1 MSIEKIKEE
10 YKYDH
15 EYAIKCYE
23 AAIELLAGVVSK
35 ENMELSHGLF
45 TKFSSYNCFDEIEE
59 VDLLEQEE
67 QKEPYALPKW
77 AITGDQWNISE
88 VSGTNDAV
96 LGNDPDVGLTED
108 YIKDSMELTGKINEY
123 CQEKLKLN
131 DDGFTD
137 NTEKFKNG
145 GTFFIKKG
153 KYFNFDE
160 MLEHSLGIFSQED
173 LDKAVKEAEG
183 RCIAEGFR
191 QGYEEAVNP
200 KLIGSEKTLFTKG
213 EVDLKCNTL
222 IKNRIKMA
230 EHLVYEAIKEEQ
242 SKADEYVEDRLGQ
255 RSEEYENLRERVHNQ
270 RIQINNLMDENSK
283 AKRLAKIIAREL
295 KG

>member
-1 MSIEKIKEE
+1 
-10 YKYDH
+10 
-15 EYAIKCYE
+15 
-23 AAIELLAGVVSK
+23 LQQNGV
-35 ENMELSHGLF
+35 LF
-45 TKFSSYNCFDEIEE
+45 T
-59 VDLLEQEE
+59 
-67 QKEPYALPKW
+67 
-77 AITGDQWNISE
+77 
-88 VSGTNDAV
+88 
-96 LGNDPDVGLTED
+96 
-108 YIKDSMELTGKINEY
+108 
-123 CQEKLKLN
+123 
-131 DDGFTD
+131 
-137 NTEKFKNG
+137 
-145 GTFFIKKG
+145 
-153 KYFNFDE
+153 
-160 MLEHSLGIFSQED
+160 QED

-283 AKRLAKIIAREL
+283 AKRLAKIIAHEL